1 MNSNAWLS
9 HTTGNYV
16 TCDACAHMCKLKES
30 QYGICGVR
38 KVENGSL
45 LLIVYGAAAAVNI
58 DPIEKKPLFHF
69 LPGSTALSIG
79 TVGCN
84 FGCLFCQNYDISQ
97 FPKNAEHNIFGK
109 KLPPDD
115 VVKMAK
121 NYNVRSIAYTY
132 NEPAVFFEY
141 AYDCAKL
148 ANENGIKNIF
158 VTSGYETPVA
168 IDTILPYLDAMNI
181 DLKSNSEKFYRTICK
196 AKLAPVLNAIQYA
209 YNKRIWIEITTL
221 LIPGENDSD
230 SEIRQI
236 AQFIAGISETIPWH
250 LSAFFPTYK
259 MIEPMPTP
267 AKTLLRA
274 YKIAKDVGLK
284 YVYFGNINNT
294 DHESTYC
301 PKCGKMVIKRSGHI
315 GSNVLNMMKGS
326 ACPFCGYSLEGV
338 WQ

>member
-1 MNSNAWLS
+1 MSNDAWLS
-9 HTTGNYV
+9 HTTGDYV
-16 TCDACAHMCKLKES
+16 ICDACAHRCRLKED

-45 LLIVYGAAAAVNI
+45 LLTVYGLAAAVNI

-69 LPGSTALSIG
+69 LPGSEALSIG

-97 FPKNAEHNIFGK
+97 FPRDSKHNVFGK
-109 KLPPDD
+109 SLPPAD
-115 VVKMAK
+115 VVQIARR
-121 NYNVRSIAYTY
+121 NNVSSIAYTY

-141 AYDCAKL
+141 AYDCAKP

-158 VTSGYETPVA
+158 VTSGYETVEA

-181 DLKSNSEKFYRTICK
+181 DLKSFSNKFYQTICK
-196 AKLAPVLNAIQYA
+196 AKLTPVLNTIKYA
-209 YNKRIWIEITTL
+209 YSKKVWIEITTL
-221 LIPGENDSD
+221 LISGKNDSD

-236 AQFIAGISETIPWH
+236 AQFIAGIDKAIPWH

-259 MIEPMPTP
+259 MMKPMPTP
-267 AKTLLRA
+267 AETLLRA

-284 YVYFGNINNT
+284 YVYVGNINNKA
-294 DHESTYC
+294 HESTYC
-301 PKCGKMVIKRSGHI
+301 PKCGKMIIERSGHV
-315 GSNVLNMMKGS
+315 GCNVVNMMEDSG
-326 ACPFCGYSLEGV
+326 CPFCGYKPKGV